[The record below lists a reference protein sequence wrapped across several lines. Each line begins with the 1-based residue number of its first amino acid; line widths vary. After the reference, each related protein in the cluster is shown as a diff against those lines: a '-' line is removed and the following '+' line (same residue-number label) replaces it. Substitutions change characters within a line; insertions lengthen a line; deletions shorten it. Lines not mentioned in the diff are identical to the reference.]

1 MFKYDCAI
9 IYFNNNGAIRSIAFL
24 YIFNNMRL
32 YISLL
37 AFFVFFSSCKT
48 KTPVFRIDEE
58 VSFTIP
64 AGLSPL
70 LVHHFQIKNVKSL
83 LSEVLEENKMDIN
96 AIDELYAGKGKFV
109 SFYNNSNYGI
119 IDKVSVWIN
128 KSGEED
134 NQFEIYY
141 LDEVPLNRKGEL
153 KLLSSGQDI
162 REVLL
167 NERYDIDIEVR
178 LKYII
183 TEPIESRFIFSYVA
197 YDE

>member
-1 MFKYDCAI
+1 MFFKI
-9 IYFNNNGAIRSIAFL
+9 NNGAIRFKVSI
-24 YIFNNMRL
+24 IFFDMRL
-32 YISLL
+32 YILLLILSISL
-37 AFFVFFSSCKT
+37 FSCKT

-64 AGLSPL
+64 SGLSPF

-83 LSEVLEENKMDIN
+83 LSKVLEENKIDIN

-119 IDKVSVWIN
+119 IDKLSVWIN

-141 LDEVPLNRKGEL
+141 LDEIPFNRKGEL

-162 REVLL
+162 REVLK
-167 NERYDIDIEVR
+167 NDEYDIDIEVR
-178 LKYII
+178 LKHVI
-183 TEPIESRFIFSYVA
+183 TEPIESRFVFSFVA
-197 YDE
+197 YGE